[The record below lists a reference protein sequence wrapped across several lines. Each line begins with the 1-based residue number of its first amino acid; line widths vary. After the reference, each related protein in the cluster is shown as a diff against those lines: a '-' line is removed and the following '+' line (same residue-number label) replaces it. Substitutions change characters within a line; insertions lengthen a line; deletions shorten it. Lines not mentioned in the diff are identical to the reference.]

1 MERKENVQI
10 VKSKKI
16 LFYSRTDRDSLL
28 PPPTVASKVLPK
40 WFKDMPKY
48 RNGDKNFIKR
58 NGEHHNLTIK
68 NCMPFVDSLT
78 GGYLFLL
85 SSDVFV
91 TQTVHGPEFGWQES
105 TPWSPSNIPIIYS
118 DQSTFIPGMPTA
130 PGFDFPN
137 FTWQIGWGITTPR
150 GYSTLFSHP
159 FNRTELPFFTFT
171 AIVDTDKHGGNTNIN
186 FGVKTGFEGVIEKG
200 TPIVQVFPFKRD
212 SWKSETPEDPSSY
225 RDRDYKHR
233 VWRDLKL
240 RHWYRDDIWVT
251 KRYR

>member
-1 MERKENVQI
+1 
-10 VKSKKI
+10 
-16 LFYSRTDRDSLL
+16 
-28 PPPTVASKVLPK
+28 
-40 WFKDMPKY
+40 
-48 RNGDKNFIKR
+48 
-58 NGEHHNLTIK
+58 
-68 NCMPFVDSLT
+68 MPFLDSLT

-91 TQTVHGPEFGWQES
+91 TQTQNGAEFGWQDA
-105 TPWSPSNIPIIYS
+105 TPWTPSNTPIVYS

-137 FTWQIGWGITTPR
+137 FTWQIGWGIKTPK
-150 GYSTLFSHP
+150 GYSTLFTHP

-171 AIVDTDKHGGNTNIN
+171 GIVDTDNHSGNTNIN

-212 SWKSETPEDPSSY
+212 TWKSKIPKNPSSY
-225 RDRDYKHR
+225 REQDYKHR

-240 RHWYRDDIWVT
+240 RHWYRDDLWVT